1 MKSYKYSVPI
11 MNATVNAG
19 SRGEYL
25 RLMKRSKVERV
36 FLCICDLW
44 DNEDTVQRNIDS
56 LRDNI
61 AFFSENGIE
70 AAIWQGVT
78 VGHGAVLSH
87 DTDAVRKKVYAPIV
101 DINGKVIE
109 DTRCPLDASFRSDLS
124 AYIARLAAET
134 GAPLILL
141 DDDFRIS
148 QHSSAPCC
156 ACDAHLA
163 LMSELCGEEI
173 KREDIREK
181 VFTSKSGKYRTAYLK
196 AMGDSLRALA
206 ADLRRAVDKVA
217 PDVRIGFCAVPKTA
231 SFQVFPL
238 LLPVPLR

>member
-1 MKSYKYSVPI
+1 
-11 MNATVNAG
+11 MNATVTAE
-19 SRGEYL
+19 SRSEYL
-25 RLMKRSKVERV
+25 RLMKESKVERV

-61 AFFSENGIE
+61 SFFSKRGIE

-87 DTDAVRKKVYAPIV
+87 DTEAIRKKTYAPIV
-101 DINGKVIE
+101 DINGKVIG
-109 DTRCPLDASFRSDLS
+109 DTRCPLDESFKRDLS

-134 GAPLILL
+134 GTPLILL

-148 QHSSAPCC
+148 QHGSAQCC

-163 LMSELCGEEI
+163 LMSRLCGEEI
-173 KREDIREK
+173 KREEILIQKEIEFRKYQEK
-181 VFTSKSGKYRTAYLK
+181 
-196 AMGDSLRALA
+196 
-206 ADLRRAVDKVA
+206 
-217 PDVRIGFCAVPKTA
+217 
-231 SFQVFPL
+231 L
-238 LLPVPLR
+238 LCC